1 MKRKLIALCLLPLLA
16 FAQWGM
22 DFDEDWA
29 GAVSRVSV
37 SPTAFVTTWVTT
49 SPGQSVTL
57 PLRSGK
63 TYNFTVD
70 WGDGSGIGTVAS
82 FDAAAAT
89 HEYAAAGT
97 YTVKIEGVLS
107 AWYFNNAGSKNNF
120 RTVAQW
126 GSVGA
131 GVSGLVNG
139 FWGASA
145 STSFASPVPPTWA
158 AVTTLFAAW
167 RGCSGLT
174 SAPDVS
180 ALTNVTSLFTAW
192 YGCSGLTSAPD
203 VSALTKV
210 TTLAAAWGGCS
221 GLTSAPDVSALTNVT
236 TLATAWQ
243 DCSGLTSAPDVSALT
258 KVTSLS
264 YTWRGCSGLTSA
276 PDVSALTNVTTLATA
291 WGSSPGL
298 TSAPDVSAL
307 TKVTSLSETWRN
319 CSGLTNVPALPA
331 SSTALT
337 TTTSAFQGIGAG
349 MKGTVVELWNTNLFP
364 NITSF
369 ANTFTG
375 CTGLDNYADIP
386 NNWKGL

>member
-1 MKRKLIALCLLPLLA
+1 MKQKLISLCLLPLLT
-16 FAQWGM
+16 FSQSGQWAL

-49 SPGQSVTL
+49 SPGQSITL
-57 PLRSGK
+57 PLRSGR

-131 GVSGLVNG
+131 NISGLENG
-139 FWGASA
+139 FYGASD

-158 AVTTLFAAW
+158 AVTSLADTWRGCSGLTAAPDVSALTNVTSLVRVW
-167 RGCSGLT
+167 FGCSGLTSAPDVSALTKATSLLETWFGCSGLT

-180 ALTNVTSLFTAW
+180 ALTNVTSLVRVW
-192 YGCSGLTSAPD
+192 RGCSGLTY
-203 VSALTKV
+203 
-210 TTLAAAWGGCS
+210 
-221 GLTSAPDVSALTNVT
+221 APDVSALTNVT
-236 TLATAWQ
+236 
-243 DCSGLTSAPDVSALT
+243 
-258 KVTSLS
+258 SLS
-264 YTWRGCSGLTSA
+264 GAWYGCY
-276 PDVSALTNVTTLATA
+276 
-291 WGSSPGL
+291 
-298 TSAPDVSAL
+298 
-307 TKVTSLSETWRN
+307 
-319 CSGLTNVPALPA
+319 GLTNVPALPA

-337 TTTSAFQGIGAG
+337 TTTSAFQGSGAG

-375 CTGLDNYADIP
+375 CTGLDNYDDIP